1 MGHVGAQKVPFGP
14 GIVTA
19 LGLAMLFIVVTACA
33 SQDGQEGQL
42 LWRIGGTDRDYRE
55 LAIAGQYFEYSAR
68 FANDVAYR
76 VGESDPA
83 RDWPFIHPGPD
94 DVWAGSR
101 AHPFR
106 IEFDL
111 AVVPAGT
118 CRLTID
124 LVNSH
129 YGSPPVL
136 EANVNGRRTYR
147 VKLPPGGTDE
157 ALTNP
162 AAGRPLSIPIFFP
175 ADHLVAGRN
184 LITLTITKGSWLLYD
199 AITLEGGLAMPAGP
213 RLAFVDAQPTVLF
226 RRENGSLKQAIRVVI
241 SNAGLEGK
249 AELELDGARRLRT
262 TTDLGPDLNT
272 VYLLVEP
279 FEGPENLR
287 LVVTA
292 GTDRRTVEFVG
303 RPERKWRLYIIPST
317 HTDIGYTG
325 LQEETFARHDEN
337 TALALDLCERIPSF
351 TWNLE
356 VAWQA
361 YHLRRSRP
369 QVYER
374 LVRRFRDGRIG
385 LGALYLNMLTGLC
398 SGEEMVECLERA
410 QRLARENGFTAEAAT
425 LTDVPTAVGTL
436 PMLLAKAGVRYFAEG
451 INGYRAPVWAAADPR
466 MLSAPFWWEGP
477 DGSRVLTWLAPGYAH
492 AAGLLLTGD
501 EDDAIARIAG
511 HLRAYD
517 RPDYP
522 YDACLAFGAFGDN
535 QPLDPKLAHV
545 VAALQARWE
554 YPKII
559 LARDDEFFR
568 YVEQRWA
575 RQLPVF
581 RGDMGV
587 YWEDGAGSSAFE
599 TALVRWARARLET
612 AQRRFALAA
621 ALARGAGKAWPGEA
635 LRDAWDEVLFYDEH
649 TWGAWCSISAPESDQ
664 TLRQWEWKA
673 ACARR
678 AAAKGEA
685 LDKRSLAAMQGVV
698 AASGSAP
705 RDAVVVF
712 NQHSWPRDMV
722 VLVKAAAAEK
732 ATVVDPSGRPAV
744 AQPVRGGLLFLA
756 ENVPA
761 MGYRAYTLAQADPE
775 TTARSRGPLLQPG
788 QDEWSW
794 HTQGLRLRLDPSTGA
809 IASLQDAHDGYEWVD
824 EASGHSLNEFLY
836 VLGGEDTGLVENGRP
851 PADLA
856 AATHGAAQVK
866 LIENGPVRAVL
877 RVTRTGAHVPAVD
890 TYIVFGPK
898 RRLDIINVV
907 HKQAT
912 YSKEA
917 GYFAFPFRFAR
928 PEATRAYVELPYG
941 WITVDDE
948 QLAGGCREW
957 YCAQGFA
964 AASDGERTAILAT
977 LHAPLLTVG
986 DIFRGKWRTRVD
998 GPRGHIFA
1006 YVFNNYWP
1014 TNYKASQ
1021 GGDLLFAFSLDL
1033 RKGAFDP
1040 AAATRF
1046 GWERLAAMGDP
1057 RKIDEPTIWLAPD
1070 FDARPGPHPT
1080 HPEGAFMRL
1089 QHSHNKHAAPILIG
1103 GLGWAGGRLVV
1114 RLYNPAAKP
1123 ATVTLSTPWR
1133 PAKEA
1138 FQTDLFGTVTRE
1150 ARPVKAGLVR
1160 VAGRS
1165 VATIALGW

>member
-1 MGHVGAQKVPFGP
+1 MMQRVSHRWLLGPAIVLAVVSTAVAHAQKDD
-14 GIVTA
+14 
-19 LGLAMLFIVVTACA
+19 
-33 SQDGQEGQL
+33 QQGQL
-42 LWRIGGTDRDYRE
+42 LWRIGTPDRDYRE
-55 LAIAGQYFEYSAR
+55 FAIAGRYFEYVAR
-68 FANDVAYR
+68 FPSDVAYR

-94 DVWAGSR
+94 DVWAGGR
-101 AHPFR
+101 VHPFR

-111 AVVPAGT
+111 AAAPAGT

-129 YGSPPVL
+129 YGSPPIL
-136 EANVNGRRTYR
+136 EVSVNERRKYR
-147 VKLPPGGTDE
+147 VKLPAGGTDE

-175 ADHLVAGRN
+175 GEHLVAGSN
-184 LITLTITKGSWLLYD
+184 FIVLTAAKGSWFLYD

-213 RLAFVDAQPTVLF
+213 QLAFVDAQSTMFF
-226 RRENGSLKQAIRVVI
+226 RRENGSLKQAIRVAI

-249 AELELDGARRLRT
+249 AELELSGARQLRT
-262 TTDLGPDLNT
+262 TAELSPDLNT

-279 FEGPENLR
+279 FEEPENLR

-292 GTDRRTVEFVG
+292 GADQRTVDFVG
-303 RPERKWRLYIIPST
+303 RPERKWRLYVIPST

-325 LQEETFARHDEN
+325 FQEETFARHDEN
-337 TALALDLCERIPSF
+337 TALALDLCERFPGF

-361 YHLRRSRP
+361 HHLRRSRP

-374 LVRRFRDGRIG
+374 LVQRLRDGRIG

-410 QRLARENGFTAEAAT
+410 QRLAREKGFIAEAAT
-425 LTDVPTAVGTL
+425 LTDVPTAIGTL

-451 INGYRAPVWAAADPR
+451 INGYRAPVWSAADPR

-501 EDDAIARIAG
+501 EDEALARIVG

-522 YDACLAFGAFGDN
+522 YGACLAFGAFGDN
-535 QPLDPKLAHV
+535 QPLDPRLAEV

-554 YPKII
+554 YPNII

-568 YVEQRWA
+568 YIEQRWA
-575 RQLPVF
+575 RELPVF

-621 ALARGAGKAWPGEA
+621 ALAKTTGKAFPAEA
-635 LRDAWDEVLFYDEH
+635 LRDAWDEILFYDEH
-649 TWGAWCSISAPESDQ
+649 TWGAWCSISAPESEQ
-664 TLRQWEWKA
+664 TLKQWEYKA
-673 ACARR
+673 AYAAR
-678 AAAKGEA
+678 AAAKAEA
-685 LDKRSLAAMQGVV
+685 LHKRSLAAMQSV
-698 AASGSAP
+698 AAAHGGSP

-712 NQHSWPRDMV
+712 NEHSWPRDMV
-722 VLVKAAAAEK
+722 VFVRASAAEK
-732 ATVVDPSGRPAV
+732 AAVIGPAGRPTA
-744 AQPVRGGLLFLA
+744 AQPVRGGLVFLA

-761 MGYRAYTLAQADPE
+761 LGYRAYTLARTSPGTSAP
-775 TTARSRGPLLQPG
+775 SRGSLLQRGP
-788 QDEWSW
+788 DEWTW
-794 HTQGLRLRLDPSTGA
+794 ETQDLRLRFDRSSGA
-809 IASLQDAHDGYEWVD
+809 IASLESIHDGYEWVD
-824 EASGHSLNEFLY
+824 LAGGHGLNEFLY
-836 VLGGEDTGLVENGRP
+836 ALGGEDTGLVENGRP
-851 PADLA
+851 PADLRP
-856 AATHGAAQVK
+856 ATHTAAHVE
-866 LIENGPVRAVL
+866 LVENGPVRAVL
-877 RVTRTGAHVPAVD
+877 RVTRTGPDVPAVD
-890 TYIVFGPK
+890 SYLVFGPK
-898 RRLDIINVV
+898 RRLDIVNVV

-917 GYFAFPFRFAR
+917 GYFAFPFRFVR
-928 PEATRAYVELPYG
+928 PEAARAYVGLPYG
-941 WITVDDE
+941 WITVEDE
-948 QLAGGCREW
+948 QLPGGCREW
-957 YCAQGFA
+957 YCAQGFT
-964 AASDGERTAILAT
+964 AASDGEKTAILAT
-977 LHAPLLTVG
+977 PHAPLLTVG
-986 DIFRGKWRTRVD
+986 DIFRGKWRPRID
-998 GPRGHIFA
+998 GPHGHIFA

-1021 GGDLLFAFSLDL
+1021 DGDLLFAFSLDL
-1033 RKGAFDP
+1033 REGAFDP
-1040 AAATRF
+1040 VAATRF
-1046 GWERLAAMGDP
+1046 GWERVAAMGDP
-1057 RKIDEPTIWLAPD
+1057 RKTDEPAVWLAPD
-1070 FDARPGPHPT
+1070 FETRPGSHPIRA
-1080 HPEGAFMRL
+1080 ESKFL
-1089 QHSHNKHAAPILIG
+1089 QLGDRADEAQCLVLVG
-1103 GLGWAGGRLVV
+1103 GLGWSDGRLVV
-1114 RLYNPAAKP
+1114 RLYNPAAEP
-1123 ATVTLSTPWR
+1123 ATVTVRSPWR
-1133 PAKEA
+1133 PAAGVFE
-1138 FQTDLFGTVTRE
+1138 TDLFGMVTR
-1150 ARPVKAGLVR
+1150 PSKAAKAASVR

-1165 VATIALGW
+1165 VAAIAIGW